1 MAETIGLRLRL
12 WDDEIVVTLPGTIF
26 AVSYRKSTGSSGLV
40 TCSLTDDREIPIS
53 TADFLA
59 HAWRLAN
66 DKARELGWIV

>member
-1 MAETIGLRLRL
+1 MGETLGLRLRL

-26 AVSYRKSTGSSGLV
+26 AVRYRKYGPSGLV
-40 TCSLTDDREIPIS
+40 ACSLTHDREIPIS

-59 HAWRLAN
+59 HASRLAN